1 VEDESEFEFCDEDEE
16 GELEELEVEEDEIDE
31 ESELDV
37 WLDEAVLL
45 ADEPEALE
53 ADDRLHL
60 ERLAALF
67 KFDDVEFDSDEFVTL
82 DVAVELEAPFL
93 NIFTTEDELAWL
105 WLLVLPWPSL

>member
-1 VEDESEFEFCDEDEE
+1 
-16 GELEELEVEEDEIDE
+16 
-31 ESELDV
+31 
-37 WLDEAVLL
+37 
-45 ADEPEALE
+45 
-53 ADDRLHL
+53 LHL

-105 WLLVLPWPSL
+105 